1 MKRGVLVAAGGAVLL
16 AGAVFAWNAVRQ
28 EREFRRLIAAGDAAL
43 VLDQTFEAIEDFSG
57 ALALKNDS
65 MLAYLKRGDSYRR
78 RGELSA
84 ALRDLREASLLD
96 PTATR
101 PLELLGDV
109 NVAMGRYERATE
121 LYRRYVTLDDRAPRI
136 LYKLALAYYRNGQ
149 APLAIEPLR
158 RAVALD
164 ERLVEAHY
172 LMAMCLRDHKRNA
185 EAVQSLTRALQINP
199 AFGPAREEL
208 ADLNLSQGRAREG
221 IEQLEALA
229 ALEPE
234 GPQRLVNVG
243 LTYARLGR
251 TDAAIT
257 TLGRAAERYPESD
270 VVYVA
275 LGRVWLDA
283 AEASGDRVALRK
295 AIEAL
300 QRAASRA
307 TASSATLTLYGR
319 ALFLSN
325 DIEASERTL
334 EQATA
339 VLPADPQAFS
349 YLSAAAERRGHV
361 SAARDALIKY
371 VSLIGEDDRKR
382 ALSGR
387 IAGLSLRMNAA
398 PAAVAWA
405 RRAIDPEHPEP
416 PLLALLADAQVRLGQ
431 IDAARATVAEGLA
444 RDPQNRALLQLR
456 NKIGI

>member
-1 MKRGVLVAAGGAVLL
+1 
-16 AGAVFAWNAVRQ
+16 
-28 EREFRRLIAAGDAAL
+28 
-43 VLDQTFEAIEDFSG
+43 
-57 ALALKNDS
+57 
-65 MLAYLKRGDSYRR
+65 MLAHLKRGDSYRR

-109 NVAMGRYERATE
+109 NVAMGRHERATE

-136 LYKLALAYYRNGQ
+136 LYKLALSHYRNGQ
-149 APLAIEPLR
+149 ATLAIEPLR
-158 RAVALD
+158 RALALD
-164 ERLVEAHY
+164 EGVVEVHY
-172 LMAMCLRDHKRNA
+172 LLAMCLRDRKRDA
-185 EAVQSLTRALQINP
+185 EAVKSLIRALQINP
-199 AFGPAREEL
+199 AFSPAREEL
-208 ADLNLSQGRAREG
+208 ADLNFTQGKAREG

-229 ALEPE
+229 ALEPA
-234 GPQRLVNVG
+234 GARRLVNVG
-243 LTYARLGR
+243 LAYARLGR

-270 VVYVA
+270 AVYVA

-283 AEASGDRVALRK
+283 AESNGDRVALRK

-307 TASSATLTLYGR
+307 NASSATLTLYGR

-334 EQATA
+334 EQATSA
-339 VLPADPQAFS
+339 LPAEPNAFS

-361 SAARDALIKY
+361 SAARDALAKY
-371 VSLIGEDDRKR
+371 VSLIDEDDQKR
-382 ALSGR
+382 VLSGR
-387 IAGLSLRMNAA
+387 VAALSLRMNDAA
-398 PAAVAWA
+398 AAVVWA
-405 RRAIDPEHPEP
+405 QRAIDREHPEP
-416 PLLALLADAQVRLGQ
+416 PLLAVLADAQVKLGH
-431 IDAARATVAEGLA
+431 IDAARATVADGLA
-444 RDPQNRALLQLR
+444 RDPHNRPLLQLR

>member
-1 MKRGVLVAAGGAVLL
+1 MRRGVLVAAGGAVLL

-43 VLDQTFEAIEDFSG
+43 GLDQTFEAIEDFSG

-65 MLAYLKRGDSYRR
+65 MLAHLKRGDSYRR

-136 LYKLALAYYRNGQ
+136 LYKLALAYYRSGQ
-149 APLAIEPLR
+149 ASLAIDPLR

-164 ERLVEAHY
+164 ERIVEAHY
-172 LMAMCLRDHKRNA
+172 LLAMCLRDRKRNA
-185 EAVQSLTRALQINP
+185 DAVQSLSRALQINP

-208 ADLNLSQGRAREG
+208 ADLNFTQGRTREG

-229 ALEPE
+229 ALEPG

-243 LTYARLGR
+243 LAYARLGR

-270 VVYVA
+270 AVYVA

-283 AEASGDRVALRK
+283 AESSGDRVALRK

-300 QRAASRA
+300 QRAAARA

-325 DIEASERTL
+325 EIEASERTL
-334 EQATA
+334 ELATA
-339 VLPADPQAFS
+339 VLPADPHAFS
-349 YLSAAAERRGHV
+349 YLSTAAERRGHV
-361 SAARDALIKY
+361 SAARDALVKY
-371 VSLIGEDDRKR
+371 VSLIGEDDQKR
-382 ALSGR
+382 ALAAR
-387 IAGLSLRMNAA
+387 VAGLSLRMNDATS
-398 PAAVAWA
+398 AVTWA
-405 RRAIDPEHPEP
+405 QRAIDREHPDP
-416 PLLALLADAQVRLGQ
+416 PLLAMLADAQVRLGH

-444 RDPQNRALLQLR
+444 RDPHNRGLLQLR
-456 NKIGI
+456 NKIGT